1 MPRFKIETSLFEPVT
16 IEVEGGRT
24 YESVPLSPLLIREV
38 QKLEEQRKAK
48 TLDGDV
54 YVVQAVALIFGL
66 KPEEVEIIDIR
77 LLSQML
83 EHATTA
89 IMGGKAGKVM
99 PENFTSSTVAEQKIK
114 DAVAEAL
121 DSKNGLKPE
130 AVTLQ

>member
-16 IEVEGGRT
+16 IEVEGGRI

-38 QKLEEQRKAK
+38 SKLEEQRKAK

-83 EHATTA
+83 EHATA
-89 IMGGKAGKVM
+89 AMSGGKAGKIT
-99 PENFTSSTVAEQKIK
+99 PEVSPSVAEQKIK

-121 DSKNGLKPE
+121 DSKNEQKPG
-130 AVTLQ
+130 AIQLL

>member
-16 IEVEGGRT
+16 IEVESGRT

-38 QKLEEQRKAK
+38 SKLEEQRKAR

-83 EHATTA
+83 EHATA
-89 IMGGKAGKVM
+89 AMSGGKAGKVTAEIVI
-99 PENFTSSTVAEQKIK
+99 PPTVAEQKIK

-121 DSKNGLKPE
+121 DSKNGPKPE
-130 AVTLQ
+130 VT